1 MCAGAK
7 LDSTTNGTRPDKP
20 EHTRQEC
27 LPTYAADRLKQ
38 ARHTENK
45 LDCEILRATVLRKR
59 LNLQGTRLPGL
70 SRSILHFLPSAA
82 GEAGSGR
89 ARCRVQCTIS
99 LADETLK
106 GVLASATAHCPAQ
119 GYPAAQ
125 TDGKVDRGVSAV
137 FVSFLRQCPAT
148 THLTDPMR
156 ASTASDTLSRHPAQ
170 VSHSSYEICPRMCLY
185 CKGVVDWICLGPG
198 FFKTQGQPQEFEER
212 KCTGTTFEVHLCLL
226 GCNLFA
232 ALTSDA
238 AGLRF

>member
-45 LDCEILRATVLRKR
+45 LDCEILHATVLRKR

-70 SRSILHFLPSAA
+70 SRSILLFLPSAA

-89 ARCRVQCTIS
+89 ARCRVPCTVS
-99 LADETLK
+99 PTDETLK

-119 GYPAAQ
+119 GYPVAQ

-137 FVSFLRQCPAT
+137 FVSFLRQCPPASRKDLSQGLP
-148 THLTDPMR
+148 HKRSCEEIKELTDLTVVALVLELP
-156 ASTASDTLSRHPAQ
+156 ATCSNCSLS
-170 VSHSSYEICPRMCLY
+170 V
-185 CKGVVDWICLGPG
+185 
-198 FFKTQGQPQEFEER
+198 FFGSACHNKPY
-212 KCTGTTFEVHLCLL
+212 L
-226 GCNLFA
+226 
-232 ALTSDA
+232 
-238 AGLRF
+238 